1 MKDKTF
7 PSSLKE
13 ARQHGNFSFPCAF
26 YQAMHEN
33 GSSGFSYVVKHH
45 WHEQIEIIYLEE
57 DSYQVD
63 INMNIT
69 HLKSPCFC
77 FINSGEL
84 HALSSDSDQY
94 QEQAVVFSADLL
106 SFATLDLVQEQFML
120 PLLEHKLSFPSFLAS
135 EHPAFAQVQQEFLKI
150 RSVFF
155 RENHVCRDQFTIE
168 NPVSQ
173 LQVKAALLSILGILA
188 EYTLL
193 TSDNPQHN
201 PQVELLKRVIS
212 YIHQNY
218 QRQLTLG
225 ELSAL
230 VGMNEQYFCRFFKK
244 ALGKTP
250 ISYINDYRIHHA
262 ATLLSTTE
270 LPVMEVC
277 LESGFNNLGHF
288 MKEFKKATQLT
299 PLQFRKQTM
308 TKSFK

>member
-84 HALSSDSDQY
+84 HALISDSDRY

-135 EHPAFAQVQQEFLKI
+135 EHPAFAQVQQEFLKKT
-150 RSVFF
+150 R
-155 RENHVCRDQFTIE
+155 H
-168 NPVSQ
+168 
-173 LQVKAALLSILGILA
+173 LHMKAVL
-188 EYTLL
+188 
-193 TSDNPQHN
+193 NQ
-201 PQVELLKRVIS
+201 
-212 YIHQNY
+212 
-218 QRQLTLG
+218 
-225 ELSAL
+225 
-230 VGMNEQYFCRFFKK
+230 
-244 ALGKTP
+244 
-250 ISYINDYRIHHA
+250 
-262 ATLLSTTE
+262 
-270 LPVMEVC
+270 
-277 LESGFNNLGHF
+277 
-288 MKEFKKATQLT
+288 
-299 PLQFRKQTM
+299 
-308 TKSFK
+308 

>member
-1 MKDKTF
+1 
-7 PSSLKE
+7 
-13 ARQHGNFSFPCAF
+13 
-26 YQAMHEN
+26 
-33 GSSGFSYVVKHH
+33 
-45 WHEQIEIIYLEE
+45 
-57 DSYQVD
+57 
-63 INMNIT
+63 MNIT

-106 SFATLDLVQEQFML
+106 TFATLDLVQEQFLL
-120 PLLEHKLSFPSFLAS
+120 PLSEHKLSFPSFLTS
-135 EHPAFAQVQQEFLKI
+135 EHPAFSQVQQEFLKI
-150 RSVFF
+150 RSIFYK
-155 RENHVCRDQFTIE
+155 ENHVCRDQFTIE

-173 LQVKAALLSILGILA
+173 LQVKAALLSILGVLA

-193 TSDNPQHN
+193 TSSNPSHN
-201 PQVELLKRVIS
+201 PRVELLKRVLS

-218 QRQLTLG
+218 QRQLTLAQ
-225 ELSAL
+225 LSAL

-262 ATLLSTTE
+262 TTLLSTTE

-299 PLQFRKQTM
+299 PLQFRKQNM
-308 TKSFK
+308 MKSFQ

>member
-33 GSSGFSYVVKHH
+33 DSSGFSYVVKHH

-84 HALSSDSDQY
+84 HALVSDSDRY

-120 PLLEHKLSFPSFLAS
+120 PLLEHKLSFPYFLAS

-155 RENHVCRDQFTIE
+155 RENHACRDQFTIE

-188 EYTLL
+188 EYALL
-193 TSDNPQHN
+193 TSNNPQHN

-230 VGMNEQYFCRFFKK
+230 AGMNEQYFCRFFKTGVK
-244 ALGKTP
+244 L
-250 ISYINDYRIHHA
+250 
-262 ATLLSTTE
+262 
-270 LPVMEVC
+270 
-277 LESGFNNLGHF
+277 
-288 MKEFKKATQLT
+288 
-299 PLQFRKQTM
+299 
-308 TKSFK
+308 

>member
-1 MKDKTF
+1 M
-7 PSSLKE
+7 
-13 ARQHGNFSFPCAF
+13 
-26 YQAMHEN
+26 
-33 GSSGFSYVVKHH
+33 
-45 WHEQIEIIYLEE
+45 
-57 DSYQVD
+57 
-63 INMNIT
+63 
-69 HLKSPCFC
+69 
-77 FINSGEL
+77 
-84 HALSSDSDQY
+84 
-94 QEQAVVFSADLL
+94 
-106 SFATLDLVQEQFML
+106 
-120 PLLEHKLSFPSFLAS
+120 
-135 EHPAFAQVQQEFLKI
+135 KI

-188 EYTLL
+188 EYALL
-193 TSDNPQHN
+193 TSNKPQHN

-230 VGMNEQYFCRFFKK
+230 AGMNEQYFCRFFKK

>member
-1 MKDKTF
+1 
-7 PSSLKE
+7 
-13 ARQHGNFSFPCAF
+13 
-26 YQAMHEN
+26 MHEN
-33 GSSGFSYVVKHH
+33 DSSGFLYVVKHH

-106 SFATLDLVQEQFML
+106 MFATLDLVQEQFLL
-120 PLLEHKLSFPSFLAS
+120 PLSEHKLSLPSFLTS
-135 EHPAFAQVQQEFLKI
+135 EHPAFSQVQQEFLKSRQI
-150 RSVFF
+150 FYK
-155 RENHVCRDQFTIE
+155 ENHVCRDQFTIE

-173 LQVKAALLSILGILA
+173 LQVKAALLSILGVLA

-193 TSDNPQHN
+193 TSSNPSHN
-201 PQVELLKRVIS
+201 PRVELLKRVLS

-218 QRQLTLG
+218 QRQLTLAQ
-225 ELSAL
+225 LSAL
-230 VGMNEQYFCRFFKK
+230 AGMNEQYFCRFFKK

-262 ATLLSTTE
+262 TTLLSTTE

-299 PLQFRKQTM
+299 PLQFRKQNM
-308 TKSFK
+308 MKSFQ